1 MGERR
6 EGEGEKMRGGERRG
20 EWACVFSLLS
30 NEKSFSAINIE
41 QKKAKQRERNF
52 TAPPGGR
59 HSL

>member
-6 EGEGEKMRGGERRG
+6 EGEGEKMRGGER
-20 EWACVFSLLS
+20 ACVFSLLS

-41 QKKAKQRERNF
+41 QKKAKQRECNF